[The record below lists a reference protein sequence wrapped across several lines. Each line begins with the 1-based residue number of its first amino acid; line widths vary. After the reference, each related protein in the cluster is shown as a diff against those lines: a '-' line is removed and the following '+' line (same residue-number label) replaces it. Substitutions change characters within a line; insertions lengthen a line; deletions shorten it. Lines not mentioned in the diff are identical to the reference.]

1 MMMMP
6 LPWHT
11 SAQFRLCL
19 SLTRLPVGAFIGNA
33 MQNTENAR
41 RFVHLARTSII
52 SSLNPNESSPCVA
65 EQERSEILS
74 RLEACLNSQA
84 GSPDL
89 RQRGDYL
96 RHLSYLRNEQCLSLT
111 RLPKSLLRRP
121 KAAAASSNAAF
132 SLFLPKPHRFVGLGA
147 QPPEEEVGGVGGG
160 NQG

>member
-1 MMMMP
+1 MP
-6 LPWHT
+6 AKFYAA
-11 SAQFRLCL
+11 SMRFAVCL

-41 RFVHLARTSII
+41 RFVHLARTRRILSA
-52 SSLNPNESSPCVA
+52 CVA

-96 RHLSYLRNEQCLSLT
+96 RHLSYLRVPPPLRRSSEPFASRRDIVSKLRPTARGGHGS
-111 RLPKSLLRRP
+111 KSLNSWRSGTEPRP
-121 KAAAASSNAAF
+121 FTRGEGCASQI
-132 SLFLPKPHRFVGLGA
+132 KCRGTY
-147 QPPEEEVGGVGGG
+147 
-160 NQG
+160 